1 MAGVFIAQSA
11 MSFVV
16 QRKMG
21 SEKRG
26 QIKIQDIQLVEAN
39 SSSAEILLL
48 YLRSHD
54 KSIIFWHSQ
63 TCHLGWP
70 A

>member
-26 QIKIQDIQLVEAN
+26 QIKIQDIQLVEAKKCKV
-39 SSSAEILLL
+39 EILL
-48 YLRSHD
+48 
-54 KSIIFWHSQ
+54 
-63 TCHLGWP
+63 
-70 A
+70 

>member
-26 QIKIQDIQLVEAN
+26 QITIQDTKRPGAKP
-39 SSSAEILLL
+39 STAEIVLL